1 VRFST
6 GSVLSL
12 AVGVVRLL
20 PRLDVTGRRL
30 TGRPGLGHPG
40 LGGRGSRNG
49 QNLRLKGKGIPAK
62 EAGDLYLTLNI
73 ELPRASDDTAR
84 ALWQQLADH
93 YAQG

>member
-1 VRFST
+1 M
-6 GSVLSL
+6 
-12 AVGVVRLL
+12 
-20 PRLDVTGRRL
+20 
-30 TGRPGLGHPG
+30 
-40 LGGRGSRNG
+40 LGGQIEVATPAGKLGVNIPAGSRNG